1 MTKNRLLSLLLA
13 LTGWVALVTCQT
25 TPTATASKNECRTK
39 SHGSAVPIAM
49 CAAQNF
55 PPENFRAFQVKRFE
69 LRQTGPVG
77 VMQQNLRW
85 KKRDI
90 RVAFMDDPYGLKN
103 RVLKVANEWRTEAG
117 ANVNFIESNLDDADI
132 RVSFLGSGY
141 WSYLGIQAL
150 NFPKSEQTM
159 NLQFVPNV
167 SQTEL
172 RRVTLHEFGHALGL
186 LHEHESPLADINWD
200 KQAVYKYY
208 MQPPNCW
215 DRAQIDAQ
223 ILTREKLGPD
233 LVATAFD
240 KQSIMCYPVAAELT
254 TDHKEISWNT
264 DLSATDKAFIK
275 KFYPPA
281 P

>member
-1 MTKNRLLSLLLA
+1 MFKNRFLLWF
-13 LTGWVALVTCQT
+13 LTAGAVLSVAGCRTVP
-25 TPTATASKNECRTK
+25 TPSSNACRTK
-39 SHGSAVPIAM
+39 SHGSAAPIAM

-77 VMQQNLRW
+77 VMQQNLCW

-90 RVAFMDDPYGLKN
+90 KVAFMDDPYGLRH
-103 RVLKVANEWRTEAG
+103 RVLKVANEWRTEGG

-141 WSYLGIQAL
+141 WSYLGTQAL

-223 ILTREKLGPD
+223 VLTREKSGPD

-254 TDHKEISWNT
+254 TDHKEIAWNT
-264 DLSATDKAFIK
+264 DFSATDKAFIK
-275 KFYPPA
+275 RFYPPT